1 MTAATLAVALTAP
14 PYAILTYTVPDG
26 FAPEDFPV
34 GLCLLAPVAGM
45 LRAGVVWE
53 VGVTPPEGV
62 RLRPVLWP
70 LERRPACDADYLEL
84 VKNLASRH
92 MAEPGRILGTLLPR
106 GMRTAQVVFEVTES
120 GLPRRM
126 AAKALAR
133 LAPAARAGLV
143 AAWRKGAMGC
153 RLAEEAAD
161 PLCALAADPPW
172 PVRPGAARQIAVLD
186 ALCDAGPMPLSDL
199 KKKIGPDT
207 LTVLRRLVGLELVR
221 LDDGAAAADCM
232 VGPTEAGGRETSLA
246 AMPPLTAAQAAALE
260 SLTPV
265 FDAPDGAARLVF
277 GVTGSGKTRL
287 YMELAAKALARGR
300 RVLLLAPEVALAAR
314 LHRAAAGAFPGCP
327 PLLYHGYQPPAAR
340 EHAFRRC
347 GGDDA
352 PLLVV
357 GTRSALF
364 LPLRDIGLIVLDEE
378 HDGAFKQED
387 RLPYQAKE
395 VAFFRAGRAGALLVL
410 GSATPDVKTFHA
422 AREGHVP
429 MVRLPSRIG
438 GGGMPAI
445 ELVDMRGASKLTS
458 VAGQR
463 ETGDRVGVLTDSAA
477 AALAETVADGDQAMI
492 LLNRRG
498 YAPLLFCLDCE
509 APVRCPHCDL
519 SLTYHKDR
527 ERLVCHY
534 CGHSRPHPAPCPVCG
549 GASFLPMGV
558 GAEMLEEQLAG
569 VLPAGTEV
577 ARLDKD
583 IARRP
588 ERAEAILA
596 DFASG
601 RAQVLVGT
609 QMLSKGH
616 HFPDVTLV
624 IAADADLGRN
634 LPDYRASERTFQ
646 LLTQL
651 AGRAGRGDRPGRV
664 LIQTRMPD
672 DPFFQFVVRGDFEG
686 FFELELS
693 RRKRLCYPPFTRL
706 GLARLSFPREWE
718 AGFTAVA
725 AVGEAM
731 RQAATPLGVR
741 VLGPAPA
748 PLALVAGRRRFH
760 CLFKSPDWPCVRRV
774 FAAGRKVLAGAV
786 KMRFTLDLDPVD
798 ML

>member
-1 MTAATLAVALTAP
+1 MTTTLAVALTAP
-14 PYAILTYTVPDG
+14 PYSILTYAVPDG
-26 FAPEDFPV
+26 FSPEDFPV
-34 GLCLLAPVAGM
+34 GLCLLAPVGGM
-45 LRAGVVWE
+45 VRAGVVWE
-53 VGVTPPEGV
+53 TGVAPPAGIV
-62 RLRPVLWP
+62 LRPVLWP
-70 LERRPACDADYLEL
+70 LERQPACDAAYLEL
-84 VKNLASRH
+84 VRNLASRH
-92 MAEPGRILGTLLPR
+92 LAEPGRILGTLLPR
-106 GMRTAQVVFEVTES
+106 GMRTAKVLFEIREG
-120 GLPRRM
+120 GLP
-126 AAKALAR
+126 KR
-133 LAPAARAGLV
+133 LTARALSHLEPSVRAGVV
-143 AAWRKGAMGC
+143 AAWRKGAMDC
-153 RLAEEAAD
+153 VLAADAVD

-172 PVRPGAARQIAVLD
+172 PVRPGAVRQIALLD
-186 ALCDAGPMPLSDL
+186 ALCAAGPMPLSDL

-207 LTVLRRLVGLELVR
+207 LALLRRLTALGVVR
-221 LDDGAAAADCM
+221 LDDGCAASAD
-232 VGPTEAGGRETSLA
+232 GQTQEGGCDCDGTLA
-246 AMPPLTAAQAAALE
+246 PLPPLSAEQAAALE
-260 SLTPV
+260 ALSPV
-265 FDAPDGAARLVF
+265 LAAPDGAARLVY

-287 YMELAAKALARGR
+287 YMELAARALAMGR

-314 LHRAAAGAFPGCP
+314 LHRAAVDAFPGCP
-327 PLLYHGYQPPAAR
+327 PLLYHGYQSPAVR
-340 EHAFRRC
+340 ETAFRRC
-347 GGDDA
+347 GGEKA

-395 VAFFRAGRAGALLVL
+395 VAFYRAGKAGALLVL

-429 MVRLPSRIG
+429 MVRLEKRIG
-438 GGGMPAI
+438 GGGMPVI
-445 ELVDMRGASKLTS
+445 ELVDMRGAPKLTTGS
-458 VAGQR
+458 GER
-463 ETGDRVGVLTDSAA
+463 ETGDRVGVLTDRAA
-477 AALAETVADGDQAMI
+477 AALATTVAQGDQAMI

-498 YAPLLFCLDCE
+498 YAPLLYCLDCE
-509 APVRCPHCDL
+509 TPVRCPQCEL

-534 CGHSRPHPAPCPVCG
+534 CGHSRPHPSPCPGCG
-549 GASFLPMGV
+549 GTRFLPMGV
-558 GAEMLEEQLAG
+558 GAEMLEEQLCG
-569 VLPAGTEV
+569 LLPAGTEV
-577 ARLDKD
+577 ARLDRD

-601 RAQVLVGT
+601 RARVLVGT

-616 HFPDVTLV
+616 HFPEVTLV

-634 LPDYRASERTFQ
+634 LPDYRASERSFQ

-651 AGRAGRGDRPGRV
+651 AGRAGRGERPGRV
-664 LIQTRMPD
+664 LIQTRLPE
-672 DPFFQFVVRGDFEG
+672 DPFFQHVVHGDFEG

-718 AGFTAVA
+718 PGFALVA
-725 AVGEAM
+725 SIGEAM
-731 RQAATPLGVR
+731 RQAALSLGVR

-760 CLFKSPDWPCVRRV
+760 CLLKSPDWPRLRRV
-774 FAAGRKVLAGAV
+774 FAAGRELAAGTARV
-786 KMRFTLDLDPVD
+786 RFLLDLDPVD